1 MLSLVRLIPD
11 QLEYGWK
18 AVGAVVE
25 SIPKDVPASLAVCG
39 MGGSGVSG
47 DILRGLLLHTSPI
60 PIEVVKDYTLP
71 GWIKNQAFAVLISYS
86 GDTEEAL
93 ALWEAL
99 TERGVQRLAITS
111 VGKLKELA
119 EAEKVPTVTVP
130 SGIPPRAAVGYL
142 FAPLLRLVDYWNLY
156 PEAEQELTATLEL
169 LRSRMSE
176 WEKETEKL
184 AQSLKDH
191 FPIIHSLDQR
201 FAAVAYRLVCQ
212 LNENAKVLAHAHVY
226 SEMNHNEIMGFEG
239 GVDENIALIVLDP
252 GDEFTH
258 PRNRK
263 RAEIVDKILPS
274 SIPRLVIHAEGESLL
289 DRFFSLLVKGDLLSV
304 FLAELRGVDPFPV
317 ASIDRLK
324 KELS

>member
-1 MLSLVRLIPD
+1 MLSLVRAIPD

-18 AVGAVVE
+18 AAGPVVKDIPCELPSILMVG
-25 SIPKDVPASLAVCG
+25 G
-39 MGGSGVSG
+39 MGGSGASG
-47 DILRGLLLHTSPI
+47 DLIRGLLLHTSPT

-86 GDTEEAL
+86 GDTEEML

-99 TERGVQRLAITS
+99 IERGVQRLAITS
-111 VGKLKELA
+111 GGKLKELA
-119 EAEKVPTVTVP
+119 EAASVPVVTVP
-130 SGIPPRAAVGYL
+130 SGIPPRTAVGYL
-142 FAPLLRLVDYWNLY
+142 FAPLLRLADYWNLY
-156 PEAEQELTATLEL
+156 PDARHDLDVTLRL
-169 LRSRMSE
+169 IRSRISD
-176 WEKETEKL
+176 WEDEAARL
-184 AQSLKDH
+184 AEHLKDS

-239 GVDENIALIVLDP
+239 GADENIALIVLDP
-252 GDEFTH
+252 GDEFVH
-258 PRNRK
+258 HRNRK
-263 RAEIVDKILPS
+263 RAKIVDRILPS
-274 SIPRLVIHAEGESLL
+274 SIPRLVVGAEGSSMLERL
-289 DRFFSLLVKGDLLSV
+289 FSLLVKGDLLSV